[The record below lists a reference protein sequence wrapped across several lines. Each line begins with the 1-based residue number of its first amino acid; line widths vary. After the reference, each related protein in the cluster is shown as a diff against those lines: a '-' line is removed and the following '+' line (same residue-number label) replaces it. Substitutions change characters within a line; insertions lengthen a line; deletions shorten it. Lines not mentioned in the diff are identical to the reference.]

1 MGSNSNSS
9 CSSSGQRLKIE
20 RDENKLKIVRMGG
33 KRKEKEENMKRVVYD
48 SKKKEVTIGIQG
60 MFD

>member
-9 CSSSGQRLKIE
+9 CSGQRLKIE

-48 SKKKEVTIGIQG
+48 SKKKEVTIGI
-60 MFD
+60 

>member
-33 KRKEKEENMKRVVYD
+33 KRREKEENMKRVAYD
-48 SKKKEVTIGIQG
+48 SKKKEVTIGI
-60 MFD
+60 